1 MEKLNI
7 KKQVSGTLEEVVKN
21 GALFVGGLPKDRR
34 KTMAGAL
41 AQIARTPHIENVV
54 MMRVSLK
61 KRDSRK
67 IEGKPLRV

>member
-1 MEKLNI
+1 
-7 KKQVSGTLEEVVKN
+7 
-21 GALFVGGLPKDRR
+21 
-34 KTMAGAL
+34 MAGAL